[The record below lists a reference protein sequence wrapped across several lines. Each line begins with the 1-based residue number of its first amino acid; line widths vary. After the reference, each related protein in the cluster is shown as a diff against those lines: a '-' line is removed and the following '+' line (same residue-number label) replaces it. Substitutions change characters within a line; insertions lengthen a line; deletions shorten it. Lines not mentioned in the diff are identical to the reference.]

1 MEEVG
6 TCSSEAFL
14 VSSGGVILV
23 GEVAVVGLTMKRV
36 ESIDIQDEVF
46 GEESTHE
53 SGEFLL

>member
-1 MEEVG
+1 MEEVD

-53 SGEFLL
+53 SGELLL